1 MPFLF
6 VSYTML
12 FTYVNIHK
20 KLPEY
25 CHYKINDADYN
36 QKNAG

>member
-12 FTYVNIHK
+12 FTYVNNHK

-25 CHYKINDADYN
+25 CYQQVSYFKTS
-36 QKNAG
+36 